1 MTNPFTSMVEDL
13 KNLSKKKPTITY
25 EQYEQF
31 KKEFVFEKLKGKRF
45 GKAFCEKFSLHDY
58 VLSNMISDDE
68 VDTIIRLMG
77 YIK

>member
-1 MTNPFTSMVEDL
+1 MTNPFTNMVQNL
-13 KNLSKKKPTITY
+13 NNLSKKKSTISH

-45 GKAFCEKFSLHDY
+45 GKAFCEKFGLHDY
-58 VLSNMISDDE
+58 VLSNIISDDE
-68 VDTIIRLMG
+68 ADTIISLLG

>member
-13 KNLSKKKPTITY
+13 KNLSKKKPTITH

-45 GKAFCEKFSLHDY
+45 GKAFCEKFGLHDY